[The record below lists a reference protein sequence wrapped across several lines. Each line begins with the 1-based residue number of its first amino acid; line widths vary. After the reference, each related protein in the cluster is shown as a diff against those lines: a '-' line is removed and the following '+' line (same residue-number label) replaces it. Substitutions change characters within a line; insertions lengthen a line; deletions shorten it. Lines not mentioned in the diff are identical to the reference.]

1 MRRPYSKNL
10 LRKLRNDI
18 PIEILIADV
27 LEMPNKI
34 SEGYF
39 RFLCPDCSEFNTAIN
54 PKTNLARCFRCERN
68 FNPIDMVIVVKSY
81 SFTQAVDWLSNTF
94 RISEL
99 PVV

>member
-1 MRRPYSKNL
+1 M
-10 LRKLRNDI
+10 RNDI